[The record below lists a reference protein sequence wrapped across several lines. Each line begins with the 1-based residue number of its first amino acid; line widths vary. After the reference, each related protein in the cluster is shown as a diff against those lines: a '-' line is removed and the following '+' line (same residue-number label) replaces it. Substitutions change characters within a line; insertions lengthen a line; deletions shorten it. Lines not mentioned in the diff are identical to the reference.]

1 MDGEVRQ
8 EVAKQLVKG
17 YLVHMLVYIVVVLA
31 FLGIAYRWCGSQV
44 WYPWDE
50 LYPLVHW
57 LHVNVV
63 PVFLCVLLVGC
74 VAITCV
80 HFYQMARLLELYSLS
95 MFFDSV
101 SFSTAV
107 FIREYILIPASA
119 SESSHPDDPVIR

>member
-80 HFYQMARLLELYSLS
+80 RLFLRGRLPEIETAALGNEAGMIGAASL
-95 MFFDSV
+95 
-101 SFSTAV
+101 
-107 FIREYILIPASA
+107 L
-119 SESSHPDDPVIR
+119 

>member
-50 LYPLVHW
+50 LYPLVKSCGFKSRMRSPKKCW
-57 LHVNVV
+57 QEQRLRSPGCPCLHR
-63 PVFLCVLLVGC
+63 
-74 VAITCV
+74 IT
-80 HFYQMARLLELYSLS
+80 AR
-95 MFFDSV
+95 V
-101 SFSTAV
+101 SAKLWQS
-107 FIREYILIPASA
+107 
-119 SESSHPDDPVIR
+119 